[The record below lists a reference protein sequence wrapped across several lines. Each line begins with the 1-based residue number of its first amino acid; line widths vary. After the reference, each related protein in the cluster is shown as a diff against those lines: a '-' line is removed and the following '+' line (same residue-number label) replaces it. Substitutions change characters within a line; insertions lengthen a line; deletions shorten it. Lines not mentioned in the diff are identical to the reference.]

1 MADSAWGDR
10 TYILQRV
17 LLLAKMILRGITVVR
32 FHIIMEVQIIVNFT
46 AKTHWFVW
54 L

>member
-1 MADSAWGDR
+1 MAGFAWGDR

-17 LLLAKMILRGITVVR
+17 LLQAKMILRGITVVR

-46 AKTHWFVW
+46 AETPWLVW
-54 L
+54 W